1 MLLQRMINHVKDQDW
16 FAVVLEF
23 VIVVISIAAA
33 FQLQSW
39 GENRAAHLR
48 AQQSIHQLY
57 EESEEALQFWTETVK
72 YADSKLEIQDQVIA
86 ALSAGDRRD
95 LTADEIA
102 DALTSLSFYPALA
115 VPRHT
120 YDGLSSAGLLSEIDA
135 PEAMAQLTE
144 YYVSVDFV
152 QGQIGHFRPNGTEYY
167 WEPAAGVKSVYD
179 PTNPT
184 RRRKVFEFDTL
195 AADPRYVNNVIDA
208 LRNQLVFEFIRRGA
222 LHRAADAC
230 RALAAAVGKPCE
242 AYAAYEEVSELP
254 EWLMRDVPPRE
265 DEGGGN

>member
-23 VIVVISIAAA
+23 VIVVISIVAA

-39 GENRAAHLR
+39 GENRAAHQR
-48 AQQSIHQLY
+48 AQQSIHMLY
-57 EESEEALQFWTETVK
+57 EESEEALQFWAETVK
-72 YADSKLEIQDQVIA
+72 YADSRLELQDQVIA
-86 ALSAGDRRD
+86 ALSAGDRGD
-95 LTADEIA
+95 LKADEIA
-102 DALTSLSFYPALA
+102 DALSGLSHYPALA

-152 QGQIGHFRPNGTEYY
+152 QGQIGHFRPSETEYFR
-167 WEPAAGVKSVYD
+167 EPTAGINAVYD

-184 RRRKVFEFDTL
+184 RRREVVEFDKL
-195 AADPRYVNNVIDA
+195 AADPRFINNVIDA

-222 LHRAADAC
+222 MHKAADAC
-230 RALAAAVGKPCE
+230 RALATAVGKACE

-254 EWLMRDVPPRE
+254 EWLMRDVPPLE